1 MASVKQIGVLVRAG
15 YSREEVADLGVGD
28 ASALIDQV
36 KSNRWKRLTPTQIE
50 ARQAKD
56 DAADSKAM
64 QAAVLEPHVVNN
76 ALDELFRDLSLSE
89 HEEEQDLRSCLRLVA
104 SEAKSVAEKLGR
116 VLIGYKKLC
125 DHGKWLKFLTIIGI
139 PERMAQKYMA
149 LAAATMKLTPSMR
162 KALESKGVQF
172 STKIT
177 AIDRRIATQ
186 AAEMAES
193 RLQQMP
199 NPNPGSDFDI
209 GPSLSEEDEAEIAK
223 EVVDAVRPSKPEPT
237 REACLTRKPASP
249 SEEEAQTAKDERVDK
264 MMEDIKLTPE
274 AAVYSVADAIMIR
287 LESFTLPERR
297 TILEQASKILIEQ
310 GFIPQKKE
318 STR

>member
-15 YSREEVADLGVGD
+15 YSREEVADLRVGD

-50 ARQAKD
+50 ARQAKE
-56 DAADSKAM
+56 DAVESKAM
-64 QAAVLEPHVVNN
+64 QAAVLEPHVVDK
-76 ALDELFRDLSLSE
+76 ALDELFEDFSPSE
-89 HEEEQDLRSCLRLVA
+89 QEEEHDLRSGLHFVA
-104 SEAKSVAEKLGR
+104 REAKSVAETLGS

-149 LAAATMKLTPSMR
+149 LAAATMKLTSSMR
-162 KALESKGVQF
+162 KALESNGVQF
-172 STKIT
+172 TTKIT

-249 SEEEAQTAKDERVDK
+249 SEEESQTAKDERVSK
-264 MMEDIKLTPE
+264 MMEDIQLTPE

-310 GFIPQKKE
+310 GFIPRKEE